1 MRTVRT
7 EEELKAAFAA
17 KETKIIV
24 KGPMA
29 EKMVKKAKTKK
40 AAKIGGIALVVASI
54 AALPFTGGASAAG
67 VATGFGLTIGG
78 GALVLTAGELAILCG
93 FALGMYGI
101 YKGSKV
107 NFKVSPEG
115 AEVEIDPKYKD

>member
-29 EKMVKKAKTKK
+29 EKMMKKAKTKK

-54 AALPFTGGASAAG
+54 ATIPFTGGASAAG
-67 VATGFGLTIGG
+67 VAAGLTIGG

-107 NFKVSPEG
+107 KFKVSPEG

>member
-1 MRTVRT
+1 
-7 EEELKAAFAA
+7 
-17 KETKIIV
+17 
-24 KGPMA
+24 
-29 EKMVKKAKTKK
+29 
-40 AAKIGGIALVVASI
+40 LVVASI
-54 AALPFTGGASAAG
+54 ATIPFTGGASAAG
-67 VATGFGLTIGG
+67 VAAGLTIGG

-107 NFKVSPEG
+107 KFKVSPEG